1 LLKVLTIVG
10 LKLLEII
17 RELKGNNKDPDLKV
31 QLDVFEEQRDSDE
44 TQSAGSALIAILYSI

>member
-1 LLKVLTIVG
+1 

-17 RELKGNNKDPDLKV
+17 RELKSTNRDPDLKV

-44 TQSAGSALIAILYSI
+44 TQSAGMRPGQ

>member
-1 LLKVLTIVG
+1 MCVTG

-17 RELKGNNKDPDLKV
+17 RDLKANNRDPDLKV

-44 TQSAGSALIAILYSI
+44 TQSAGMIPYVALWD